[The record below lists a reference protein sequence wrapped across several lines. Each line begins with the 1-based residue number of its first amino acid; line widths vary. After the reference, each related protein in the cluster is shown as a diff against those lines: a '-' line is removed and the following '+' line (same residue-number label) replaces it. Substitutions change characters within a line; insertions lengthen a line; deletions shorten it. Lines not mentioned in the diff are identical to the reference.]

1 MKFGN
6 LIFGTV
12 FFFSFIALSC
22 HNQVE
27 NKNEG
32 SVLNEINQY
41 ELRKDFTVE
50 DLTVIGISKD
60 IIKSSYYCTLIT
72 IDEDGQP
79 RARIMEPLE
88 PDNNFEIWLATNP
101 KSRKIKQ
108 IDNNSKATINY
119 FNKADLSY
127 ISLMGNAFIVDD
139 NEIKAQ
145 KWKQSWEKFYKNQ
158 KEDYILIRFIP
169 QTLELISYSKG
180 YSGDKRTWAP
190 HKVELRD

>member
-1 MKFGN
+1 MKFSN

-12 FFFSFIALSC
+12 IFFSFIALSC

-27 NKNEG
+27 KKNEG
-32 SVLNEINQY
+32 SVINEKNQY
-41 ELRKDFTVE
+41 ELRKNFSEE
-50 DLTVIGISKD
+50 DLAVIGISKE
-60 IIKSSYYCTLIT
+60 IIESSYYCTLVT

-88 PDNNFEIWLATNP
+88 PDSNYEIWLATNP

-139 NEIKAQ
+139 DKIKAE
-145 KWKQSWEKFYKNQ
+145 KWKQGWEKFYKNQ

-169 QTLELISYSKG
+169 QTLELISYNKG

-190 HKVELRD
+190 HKVDLRE

>member
-12 FFFSFIALSC
+12 FFFSFIAFSC

-145 KWKQSWEKFYKNQ
+145 KWKQGWEKFYKNQ